1 MKDECILMKIPFSIV
16 CPIKDEVALI
26 PKTLPS
32 FYDIQP
38 SEVIL
43 CVDKPAPQD
52 VVKMISKVARACK
65 AEDKTRIIEVERD
78 PKYKFHQAH
87 VRRKG
92 FSEAKFDKILT
103 VDIDIKINRTIK
115 KYFTLVNGNIK
126 LVSFAKSSYPL
137 NFRYTMSQLIQKTY
151 KILRQRE
158 YKSFTGLYF
167 FSKKA
172 WMETEYPKSL
182 KMIPRGE
189 DTHLDQHMKKK
200 YETYFVAQV
209 KNICLRPTETTKYHY
224 LIGVTKWGVRR
235 DSLWRVILH
244 SLLYFRP
251 KVLTG
256 YLEAKRAEE
265 VTT

>member
-1 MKDECILMKIPFSIV
+1 MKIQFSIV
-16 CPIKDEVALI
+16 CPIKDEVDLI

-78 PKYKFHQAH
+78 PEYKFHQAH

-92 FSEAKFDKILT
+92 FLDAKFDKILT
-103 VDIDIKINRTIK
+103 VDIDIILDRNIG
-115 KYFTLVNGNIK
+115 KYFSQVNDNVK
-126 LVSFAKSSYPL
+126 LVSFTKSSYPL
-137 NFRYTMSQLIQKTY
+137 NFRYTMSQLIQKAY
-151 KILRQRE
+151 KIVKQKG
-158 YKSFTGLYF
+158 YKGFTGLYF

-172 WMETEYPKSL
+172 WMETEDPKSL

-189 DTHLDQHMKKK
+189 DTHLDQHMKSK
-200 YETYFVAQV
+200 YETLFVDEVQ
-209 KNICLRPTETTKYHY
+209 NICLRPTETTKYHY
-224 LIGVTKWGVRR
+224 LIGVTKRTTR
-235 DSLWRVILH
+235 KDAMWRVILH
-244 SLLYFRP
+244 SVLYLRP
-251 KVLTG
+251 NVLRG
-256 YLEAKRAEE
+256 YLAAKRAEE
-265 VTT
+265 IIAQK